1 MTEVNWRQQ
10 SGNTAAFDDKDYDW
24 GQLETAIRYH
34 STLEDKD
41 YDWATGDNNQ
51 VTQQH

>member
-1 MTEVNWRQQ
+1 MTEDNWRQQ
-10 SGNTAAFDDKDYDW
+10 SGTTA
-24 GQLETAIRYH
+24 
-34 STLEDKD
+34 TLEDKD